1 MPTPVLLTPIPEER
15 ILRVLWDDDA
25 MCDYPFSYLRG
36 WCPCAVCQGHGGE
49 RRFVE
54 EVEDPQLA
62 SIDMV
67 GNYAVNP
74 TWADGHE
81 TGIYTFEYLR
91 SLGDEMPDRK
101 APPRAERG
109 AE

>member
-1 MPTPVLLTPIPEER
+1 MPTPLLLTPIPEDE

-25 MCDYPFSYLRG
+25 MSDYPFAYLRG

-54 EVEDPQLA
+54 VEKPQLV
-62 SIDMV
+62 SISMV
-67 GNYAVNP
+67 GNYALNP
-74 TWADGHE
+74 TWDDGHE

-91 SLGDEMPDRK
+91 SLGENLDGQDT
-101 APPRAERG
+101 AEG
-109 AE
+109 TQ

>member
-1 MPTPVLLTPIPEER
+1 MPTPLLMTPIPEDE

-25 MCDYPFSYLRG
+25 MSDYPFAYLRG

-49 RRFVE
+49 RRFI
-54 EVEDPQLA
+54 EVETPQLV

-74 TWADGHE
+74 TWDDGHE

-91 SLGDEMPDRK
+91 SLGENLDAQDN
-101 APPRAERG
+101 AEG
-109 AE
+109 TQ